1 MFKTEQYFGYWEILS
16 EFPSMEMSASFFFGG
31 GEWGEK
37 GAGVSEIPLQFSPL
51 ENFFILTIK
60 LNISLF

>member
-31 GEWGEK
+31 GGS
-37 GAGVSEIPLQFSPL
+37 GVKRAL
-51 ENFFILTIK
+51 E
-60 LNISLF
+60 